1 MLGIIAILWLKLFEL
16 IGFGIENWLLDREVL
31 EIINIF
37 DLICF
42 CFDQLLLSFGGSGK
56 IKVLIV
62 FDTLKLCFAFELF

>member
-1 MLGIIAILWLKLFEL
+1 LGIIAILWLKLFEL

-42 CFDQLLLSFGGSGK
+42 CFDQLLLSFGGSG
-56 IKVLIV
+56 
-62 FDTLKLCFAFELF
+62 